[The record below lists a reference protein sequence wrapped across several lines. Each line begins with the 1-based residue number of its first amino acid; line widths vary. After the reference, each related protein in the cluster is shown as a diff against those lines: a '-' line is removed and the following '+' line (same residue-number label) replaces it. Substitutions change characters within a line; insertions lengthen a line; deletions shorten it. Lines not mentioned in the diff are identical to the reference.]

1 MKFRT
6 LINASLCLTCLLMT
20 SVARSAECQ
29 DDIGIACPPTD
40 DLQTYINGFDV
51 QLNGGYGK
59 ISGDDCPWATHFNW
73 DWGDGSSNDS
83 SFPAAHTYQASGNYT
98 VTVSAFDGGNWLV
111 DDTCDLTI
119 DASPFTC
126 VGFYVPFDVPM
137 MVATKSKRA
146 LPLKFN
152 LFDEYG
158 NEVTDLSPPPVVE
171 VKVLPHTGSSI
182 PGWDG
187 ELLPPGLSDDGNEF
201 RYDLESGKWI
211 LNLGMKTYTA
221 STTYMI
227 SVVAG
232 DSSYAIDGCTQS
244 FTRQ

>member
-1 MKFRT
+1 MKVLQIF
-6 LINASLCLTCLLMT
+6 AAVMLLSVT
-20 SVARSAECQ
+20 GVARSVECEYGM
-29 DDIGIACPPTD
+29 DIACPPTD
-40 DLQTYINGFDV
+40 DPQTYISGLNV
-51 QLNGGYGK
+51 QLNGGFGL
-59 ISGDDCPWATHFNW
+59 ISGECPWATHFIW
-73 DWGDGSSNDS
+73 DWGDGSINESF
-83 SFPAAHTYQASGNYT
+83 FPAQHTYPVSGNYT
-98 VTVSAFDGGNWLV
+98 ITVSAFEYDNWLI
-111 DDTCDLTI
+111 DAFCDLTI
-119 DASPFTC
+119 EASPLTC
-126 VGFYVPFDVPM
+126 VGFYVPFNEPM
-137 MVATKSKRA
+137 IVTNKSKRA

-201 RYDLESGKWI
+201 RYDLDSGQWI

-227 SVVAG
+227 SVLAG
-232 DSSYAIDGCTQS
+232 DSSYVIDGCTES

>member
-1 MKFRT
+1 MKFSKFVVT
-6 LINASLCLTCLLMT
+6 GLCSICLLWAG
-20 SVARSAECQ
+20 VARSVECEY
-29 DDIGIACPPTD
+29 DMVIACPPTD
-40 DLQTYINGFDV
+40 DQQTYINGFDV
-51 QLNGGYGK
+51 QLNGGFGE
-59 ISGDDCPWATHFNW
+59 ISGACPWATYFIW
-73 DWGDGSSNDS
+73 DWGDSSSNES
-83 SFPAAHTYQASGNYT
+83 FFPAAHTYTASGDYT
-98 VTVSAFDGGNWLV
+98 VTVSAFEGDNWLI
-111 DDTCDLTI
+111 DATCDLTI
-119 DASPFTC
+119 GVAPFAC
-126 VGFYVPFDVPM
+126 VGFYVPFDTPM
-137 MVATKSKRA
+137 IVTQKSKRA

-158 NEVTDLSPPPVVE
+158 NEITDLSPPPVVE

-187 ELLPPGLSDDGNEF
+187 EMLPPGLSDDGNEF
-201 RYDLESGKWI
+201 RYDLESGKWV

-232 DSSYAIDGCTQS
+232 DSSYAIEGCTES

>member
-1 MKFRT
+1 MKFKA
-6 LINASLCLTCLLMT
+6 LISASLGLICLLMT
-20 SVARSAECQ
+20 GVAISVEC
-29 DDIGIACPPTD
+29 DYGMAIGCPPTD
-40 DLQTYINGFDV
+40 DPQSYINGLDV
-51 QLNGGYGK
+51 QLNGGFGEN
-59 ISGDDCPWATHFNW
+59 SGECPWATHFTW

-83 SFPAAHTYQASGNYT
+83 YFPAAHTYAASGDYA
-98 VTVSAFDGGNWLV
+98 VTVSAFDGDNWL
-111 DDTCDLTI
+111 I
-119 DASPFTC
+119 DASCDISLGAPPFTC

-137 MVATKSKRA
+137 MVTKKSKRA

-158 NEVTDLSPPPVVE
+158 DEIIDLSPPPIVE

-221 STTYMI
+221 STTYII
-227 SVVAG
+227 SVLAG
-232 DSSYAIDGCTQS
+232 DSSYAIEGCTES

>member
-1 MKFRT
+1 
-6 LINASLCLTCLLMT
+6 MT